1 MQRNGAH
8 ASDHL
13 APATNGSTAV
23 ATHRPAPV
31 LGWALTCSTN
41 LRHCMW
47 RRSDIKPLILSLMSN
62 PRSNPRP
69 NLTLRLTSDLKPHH
83 SASNRSAGQWR
94 LFTAQAQ
101 VRRWLLGARL

>member
-1 MQRNGAH
+1 MA
-8 ASDHL
+8 
-13 APATNGSTAV
+13 
-23 ATHRPAPV
+23 
-31 LGWALTCSTN
+31 
-41 LRHCMW
+41 
-47 RRSDIKPLILSLMSN
+47 
-62 PRSNPRP
+62 

>member
-41 LRHCMW
+41 LRHCM
-47 RRSDIKPLILSLMSN
+47 RRKSDIKPLILSLM
-62 PRSNPRP
+62 
-69 NLTLRLTSDLKPHH
+69 SDLKPHH

-94 LFTAQAQ
+94 LFTALAQ